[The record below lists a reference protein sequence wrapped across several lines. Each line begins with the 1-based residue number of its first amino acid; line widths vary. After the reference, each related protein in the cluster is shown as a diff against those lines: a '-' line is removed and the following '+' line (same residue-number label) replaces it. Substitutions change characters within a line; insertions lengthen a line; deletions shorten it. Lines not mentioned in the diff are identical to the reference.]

1 MADSKIAGVA
11 PHHTRATL
19 VVFAL
24 LLLMTSCSTKDRWA
38 LVLWPPEGSAIAY
51 GAVVPIHFKSNITKT
66 YAVDVPKSRAKE
78 ELDLWRVQ
86 TFPSR
91 SKAQASA
98 ASFAQLA
105 SIFGVAARDGLLLRE
120 KPDNTSDQVF
130 RLRLGQEVKLL
141 RKVDGAALETGGARL
156 EGDWYE
162 ALCDDGT
169 KGYVFSNQLLLWDV
183 SKGPKP
189 EPGPG
194 KPAVDSSLS
203 ALFDTVWRPDYF
215 DAMVA
220 SKQIDLGSYQPRFG
234 LFADALRKIIRVERA
249 NFSRIYKYTDI
260 TRRDDGMYEIVP
272 GGATFY
278 FTSDGS
284 LVFVPAP
291 ADVPPDVLAKAQ
303 ADGGADAVVSYSFV
317 RQKEDVLAVVA
328 AEERRQLSLL
338 ATFVAA
344 GERFES
350 ESTGVF
356 IATKSTRFTWVAYG
370 SLTPRIIPD
379 GAGET
384 GSIAMDLFLSP
395 ELAAA
400 WDGAFTLRFDGD
412 THPVV
417 RFAYKLDG
425 DALTLA
431 YVPPEA
437 VRNAVIA
444 TSTGIETVATMTRYR

>member
-1 MADSKIAGVA
+1 MADSKIAGAA

-19 VVFAL
+19 VAISL
-24 LLLMTSCSTKDRWA
+24 LLLLASCSTKDRWA
-38 LVLWPPEGSAIAY
+38 LVLWPPEGSALAY
-51 GAVVPIHFKSNITKT
+51 GAVVPIQFKSNITKT

-86 TFPSR
+86 TFSSR
-91 SKAQASA
+91 SKAKTMA
-98 ASFAQLA
+98 ASFAPLA

-120 KPDNTSDQVF
+120 KPDNTSDQVY

-141 RKVDGAALETGGARL
+141 GKVDGAALETGGARL

-162 ALCDDGT
+162 ALSDDGT
-169 KGYVFSNQLLLWDV
+169 RGYVFSNQLLMWDA

-189 EPGPG
+189 EPSMG

-203 ALFDTVWRPDYF
+203 SLFDTTWRPDYF

-220 SKQIDLGSYQPRFG
+220 ARQIDLGSYQPRFG
-234 LFADALRKIIRVERA
+234 LFADALRKVIRVERS

-260 TRRDDGMYEIVP
+260 TKHDDGTYEIVP

-278 FTSDGS
+278 FTSEGS
-284 LVFVPAP
+284 LIFVPSQ
-291 ADVPPDVLAKAQ
+291 ADIPPEVLAKARS
-303 ADGGADAVVSYSFV
+303 DGGADAVVSYAFV
-317 RQKEDVLAVVA
+317 RQQEDVLAVVA

-338 ATFVAA
+338 ASFVAA

-370 SLTPRIIPD
+370 SLTPRVIPE

-395 ELAAA
+395 ELAGA

-412 THPVV
+412 KHPVV

-425 DALTLA
+425 DTLTLA
-431 YVPPEA
+431 YVPPES
-437 VRNAVIA
+437 VQNAVISV
-444 TSTGIETVATMTRYR
+444 STGLETVATLTRYR